1 MQNNKKTV
9 FIITQ
14 FYPPDYAPT
23 GQLIQEL
30 INSLDHKENHIQIFT
45 GQPSYAYTKPLSA
58 KFEEVD
64 GVYIRRSNSTKLWGN
79 RIRGKSI
86 SGILFCLRVLI
97 YGIRNLD
104 KDDSLIL
111 TTAPPFLSIVGYIF
125 NYLRGV
131 SYFCIIYDL
140 YPDVAVKLGAIS
152 KNNLLVKIWDFL
164 NQKIWDNSKKIIVLS
179 NSMKRQVLTKHPKLT
194 DKISV
199 IHNWA
204 DPNWIKVIDK
214 SENWFAQKY
223 QLVDKFTVLY
233 SGNMGRCHD
242 METIMQAVY
251 RLKEELIQFVFI
263 GGGVGSQYC
272 SNLAKKWNLKNCLF
286 LPYQDKKNIP
296 YSLTACDLSL
306 VSIKDGFEGVIA
318 PSKFYSALA
327 SGRPIAAIC
336 QKSSYLS
343 QIIEQSRCGE
353 VFENGDSDGLSE
365 FIQKLSTNPELAKSM
380 GQSGRAHLE
389 QNYTPE
395 IIAQQY
401 SRVLELEA

>member
-1 MQNNKKTV
+1 VGHLSMQNNKKTV

-23 GQLIQEL
+23 GQLI
-30 INSLDHKENHIQIFT
+30 NSLDHKENQIQIFT
-45 GQPSYAYTKPLSA
+45 GQPSYAYEKPLSA

-64 GVYIRRSNSTKLWGN
+64 GVYIRRSNSTKLWEN

-152 KNNLLVKIWDFL
+152 KNNLLVKLWDFL
-164 NQKIWDNSKKIIVLS
+164 NRKIWDNSKKIIVLS

-242 METIMQAVY
+242 MDTISV
-251 RLKEELIQFVFI
+251 R
-263 GGGVGSQYC
+263 
-272 SNLAKKWNLKNCLF
+272 
-286 LPYQDKKNIP
+286 DKKCRKELQRLQEKGLI
-296 YSLTACDLSL
+296 
-306 VSIKDGFEGVIA
+306 E
-318 PSKFYSALA
+318 
-327 SGRPIAAIC
+327 
-336 QKSSYLS
+336 SY
-343 QIIEQSRCGE
+343 
-353 VFENGDSDGLSE
+353 
-365 FIQKLSTNPELAKSM
+365 
-380 GQSGRAHLE
+380 
-389 QNYTPE
+389 
-395 IIAQQY
+395 
-401 SRVLELEA
+401 